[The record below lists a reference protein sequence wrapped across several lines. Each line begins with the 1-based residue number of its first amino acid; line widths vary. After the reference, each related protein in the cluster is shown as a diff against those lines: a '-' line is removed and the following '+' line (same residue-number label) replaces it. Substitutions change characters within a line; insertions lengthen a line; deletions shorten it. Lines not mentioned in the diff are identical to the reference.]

1 MKKSLLAIVIALFM
15 AVPAFSVGPPGSG
28 GVSSGIQTA
37 ADCNVAAYYAIGT
50 LCQQTGDGKLFKG
63 TGAAV
68 EEITAGVG
76 IAADGSVPFTG
87 KETFGAG
94 LATKNGTTS
103 PGFIDFYEDGDEAG
117 SHYFRLYGPEALAD
131 SIFIKLPAM
140 AGNTGGMLYFSA
152 ANTLSIADAGAQG
165 KIWQMG
171 AAIPAWSAYTVDAPG
186 LAGAGLFSDGT
197 NWVRSATPALQALTL
212 TGANSLGLGSYSGG
226 LVGSIGFKNGAD
238 SNDFTISAGATGADI
253 GWTLPTAAPGGD
265 NYLLNVDAD
274 GTMGYTD
281 PTTFQTAG
289 AKLTA
294 IQNLASA
301 SGYLKNDGSGNFSYD
316 TPAGAG
322 DVSKVGTPSNHQWAF
337 WTGDGTLAG
346 VSITAS
352 KPVCSDAN
360 GDPVVCAGTEG
371 VWMAAGAIP
380 TTITVADTAD
390 TTTFVALFE
399 DATGDKAPKTDAGIT
414 YNASSGM
421 LTVTGLTTGAGG
433 ITTAS
438 SDSPTDTFLDT
449 QAPGADKEIAKIVGG
464 YVDGDDGTENGTLDI
479 YAHEAGTSTTYVT
492 VDGKNTKVKI
502 NKKLETAGVIE
513 LGHASDTTIARS
525 AAGEVTVEGKAV
537 VLIGGTLVTRT
548 EFIPIG
554 WMIDGAAAPAA
565 LATTDLGTRQVKTRS
580 FQGDTA
586 DQDLEMFWQ
595 APNDIV
601 DGDAAAGFQVKW
613 RPIFVI
619 TSATTPA
626 AGEGVAFALQSCS
639 SGNGDTG
646 DCTVG
651 TASVIADADLDAHV
665 QFDVVYGGWTEMT
678 VTDGVASEAWFMKL
692 YRDQD
697 NAIDDYAQPIGLI
710 GIELKYQTK
719 PLNDY

>member
-152 ANTLSIADAGAQG
+152 ANTLSIAGAGAQG

-171 AAIPAWSAYTVDAPG
+171 AAVPAWSTGVLTEGANTFNYTLGTASLDVA
-186 LAGAGLFSDGT
+186 AGA
-197 NWVRSATPALQALTL
+197 ALNIDTSLQTT
-212 TGANSLGLGSYSGG
+212 TGAII
-226 LVGSIGFKNGAD
+226 LVGQ
-238 SNDFTISAGATGADI
+238 AGGSSVTV
-253 GWTLPTAAPGGD
+253 P
-265 NYLLNVDAD
+265 
-274 GTMGYTD
+274 
-281 PTTFQTAG
+281 
-289 AKLTA
+289 
-294 IQNLASA
+294 AS
-301 SGYLKNDGSGNFSYD
+301 
-316 TPAGAG
+316 
-322 DVSKVGTPSNHQWAF
+322 
-337 WTGDGTLAG
+337 GTLATTTY
-346 VSITAS
+346 V
-352 KPVCSDAN
+352 
-360 GDPVVCAGTEG
+360 
-371 VWMAAGAIP
+371 P

-390 TTTFVALFE
+390 TTTFVCLFE
-399 DATGDKAPKTDAGIT
+399 DATGDKGPKTDAGIT

-464 YVDGDDGTENGTLDI
+464 YVDGADGAENGTLDL
-479 YAHEAGTSTTYVT
+479 YAHEAGTSTSYVT

-513 LGHASDTTIARS
+513 LGHASDTTLARQ
-525 AAGEVTVEGKAV
+525 AAGAVTVEDKAV

-548 EFIPIG
+548 EFIPVG
-554 WMIDGAAAPAA
+554 WMIDGATAPAA
-565 LATTDLGTRQVKTRS
+565 IATTDLGTRQVKTRA
-580 FQGDTA
+580 FQGATA

-626 AGEGVAFALQSCS
+626 ASEGVAFALQSCS

-678 VTDGVASEAWFMKL
+678 VTDGAVSEAWFMKL

-697 NAIDDYAQPIGLI
+697 NAIDDYAEPIGLI